1 MIDHRREL
9 TREELAAQEVAELP
23 DREELSLVNGNVAA
37 PINAVVVTNVLSD
50 NAVSAASSVQNAP
63 LTQGV

>member
-1 MIDHRREL
+1 MIDHKREL
-9 TREELAAQEVAELP
+9 TWEELAAQEVAELP

>member
-9 TREELAAQEVAELP
+9 TWEELAAQEVAELP

>member
-1 MIDHRREL
+1 VTKEQGEL
-9 TREELAAQEVAELP
+9 TWEELAEQEADELP

-37 PINAVVVTNVLSD
+37 PINAVVVANVLSD

-63 LTQGV
+63 LTQGM